1 MWVKMV
7 NTLEGVK
14 KMAKLKMSKEE
25 LFEQIKNSDGNIKIS
40 SVSSTEEGEEM
51 IALAKHLEHEG
62 RIVLLK
68 YCVEKKPIAVSLKTK
83 TIG

>member
-1 MWVKMV
+1 MWVKMF

-40 SVSSTEEGEEM
+40 SVSSAEEGEEM
-51 IALAKHLEHEG
+51 ISLAKHLEHEG
-62 RIVLLK
+62 RIVLSE
-68 YCVEKKPIAVSLKTK
+68 YCVEKKPMAVSLKTN
-83 TIG
+83 IL